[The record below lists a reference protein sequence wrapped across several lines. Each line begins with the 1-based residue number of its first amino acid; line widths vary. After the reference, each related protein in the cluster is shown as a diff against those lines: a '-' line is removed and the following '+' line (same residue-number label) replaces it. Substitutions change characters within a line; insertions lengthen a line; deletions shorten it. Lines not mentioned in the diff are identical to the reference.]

1 VSVEER
7 QRPPRRRGAGRPRRA
22 DPDETRARILQRARE
37 SFALHGFADTPVDA
51 VATDAGVTSGTM
63 YYYFGSKVGLYE
75 AVANDA
81 LERLNA
87 GLIDPVLAVTSGQST
102 AASRLTTLVNVLAHR
117 AGEDAWL
124 HRLGFASDIEAEH
137 IQVVK
142 DFRDRLRRDLDRLY
156 AGVAGVV
163 PRTELTRDELQLV
176 RFIELLTLGMWQFA
190 IRPGGLERLPIFVQA
205 FDKLLSG
212 TLFGEA
218 EAQRR
223 RAVSRARR

>member
-1 VSVEER
+1 
-7 QRPPRRRGAGRPRRA
+7 
-22 DPDETRARILQRARE
+22 
-37 SFALHGFADTPVDA
+37 
-51 VATDAGVTSGTM
+51 M

-81 LERLNA
+81 LERLNTR
-87 GLIDPVLAVTSGQST
+87 LIDPVLAITSGQST
-102 AASRLTTLVNVLAHR
+102 IASRLTTLVNVLAHR

-142 DFRDRLRRDLDRLY
+142 DFRDRVRRDLDRLY
-156 AGVAGVV
+156 AGVAGVAQGAEV
-163 PRTELTRDELQLV
+163 SGDELQLV

-205 FDKLLSG
+205 FDRLLTG
-212 TLFGEA
+212 ALFGEGEA
-218 EAQRR
+218 EPS
-223 RAVSRARR
+223 RAVSPAQQ